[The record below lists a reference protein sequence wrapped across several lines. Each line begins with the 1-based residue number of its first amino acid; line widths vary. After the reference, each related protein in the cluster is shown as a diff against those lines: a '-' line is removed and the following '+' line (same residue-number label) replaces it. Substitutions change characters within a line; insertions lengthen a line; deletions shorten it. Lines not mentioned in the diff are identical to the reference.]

1 MSGGSSLTNQITRT
15 GQAKLGTFW
24 LHEIQYLYRGTSSGG
39 KAISSYGPPTN
50 HRRPQIAL
58 LPRGRSARPQGAQAR
73 GGGHRYR
80 DPEDL
85 DSEVSRL
92 TPQVVICSHATS
104 AVRHIASSWIELYR
118 EHVDLL
124 SYVSVGGEPPRVV
137 DGMELADLLSIID
150 RALSLQPV

>member
-1 MSGGSSLTNQITRT
+1 MDRPRIIVAPRLLS
-15 GQAKLGTFW
+15 
-24 LHEIQYLYRGTSSGG
+24 YRE
-39 KAISSYGPPTN
+39 AVACAL
-50 HRRPQIAL
+50 RALRPEVEVIDI
-58 LPRGRSARPQGAQAR
+58 
-73 GGGHRYR
+73 